1 MEKWLMGGEP
11 NSFAKS
17 NTAEPFEAALEEEIE
32 NLKSLLLE
40 HDRFLSYKLSSEKKP
55 SLEEKRAR
63 SRIIRQLNR
72 TRRQLYRLKTGTE
85 RQPMKR
91 ITFRIDEEDYT
102 HLQTLAQQ
110 EGMSLSAYIRKQLF
124 PDD

>member
-1 MEKWLMGGEP
+1 MGGEP

-17 NTAEPFEAALEEEIE
+17 NTAETVEVALEEEIE
-32 NLKSLLLE
+32 NLKSSLLE
-40 HDRFLSYKLSSEKKP
+40 HDRLLSHKLSREEKP

-91 ITFRIDEEDYT
+91 ITIRISEEDYA

-110 EGMSLSAYIRKQLF
+110 EGVSLSAYIRKQLF